1 MPCFGDISIMP
12 MVASCDEA
20 CDCFPVGE
28 ASERACAMP
37 RVRSCRRSRRRD
49 RIGSSDVDASVGC
62 DLQLGRV
69 LTMSFDASPTRGR
82 SLRSTIS
89 SSGELRLELA
99 EGDVPEPGGSEVV
112 VAVEASPI
120 NPSDLGVLLGAVAP
134 GALRR
139 DGPDLVGAVPEAALA
154 MYRDRLDKPLPVGN
168 EGAGTVI
175 ATGPEAAALIG
186 RRVALFGG
194 SMWADYRVADAA
206 SVVELPDDV
215 STAEGAA
222 LFINPLTAL
231 SMLETMRAEGHR
243 ALVHTAAASNLGRML
258 VRICAADGVGLV
270 NIVRRAEQAQVL
282 RDLGAVHVV
291 DSSRPDFATRL
302 TDAIRETGATL
313 AFDAIG
319 GGSLAGDILTAMER
333 AQPPLAPYT
342 PYGTTVHKQVY
353 IYGSLDF
360 SPTVIDRKFGLAW
373 SLSGY
378 LLTNALARLGG
389 EAIGR
394 MRARVLAEAKTT
406 FASGYAQTIGLGDVL
421 EPEVL
426 GVCARRSTGTKYL
439 IDPST
444 DRPT

>member
-1 MPCFGDISIMP
+1 M
-12 MVASCDEA
+12 
-20 CDCFPVGE
+20 
-28 ASERACAMP
+28 
-37 RVRSCRRSRRRD
+37 
-49 RIGSSDVDASVGC
+49 
-62 DLQLGRV
+62 
-69 LTMSFDASPTRGR
+69 MSPGATPTHGR

-99 EGDVPEPGGSEVV
+99 DRDVFEPGGSEVV

-120 NPSDLGVLLGAVAP
+120 NPSDLGVLLGGVTP
-134 GALRR
+134 GTLRR
-139 DGPDLVGAVPEAALA
+139 DGPDLVGAVPEAALPL
-154 MYRDRLDKPLPVGN
+154 YRDRLDKPLSVGN

-175 ATGPEAAALIG
+175 AAGPEAAALIG

-194 SMWADYRVADAA
+194 SMWADYRVADAGA
-206 SVVELPDDV
+206 VVELPEEV
-215 STAEGAA
+215 SSSEGAA

-231 SMLETMRAEGHR
+231 SMLETMRAEGHS
-243 ALVHTAAASNLGRML
+243 ALVHTAAASNLGQML

-270 NIVRRAEQAQVL
+270 NIVRRAEQAEVL

-291 DSSRPDFATRL
+291 DSSQPDFADRL

-333 AQPPLAPYT
+333 AQPPLTSYT

-360 SPTVIDRKFGLAW
+360 SPTVIDRKFGVSW
-373 SLSGY
+373 SLGGY

-394 MRARVLAEAKTT
+394 MRARVLAEAQTT
-406 FASGYAQTIGLGDVL
+406 FASSYAQTIGLGDVL
-421 EPEVL
+421 QPEVL
-426 GVCARRSTGTKYL
+426 AVFARRRTGTKYL
-439 IDPST
+439 INPSS
-444 DRPT
+444 DRAR

>member
-1 MPCFGDISIMP
+1 MMSP
-12 MVASCDEA
+12 
-20 CDCFPVGE
+20 
-28 ASERACAMP
+28 
-37 RVRSCRRSRRRD
+37 
-49 RIGSSDVDASVGC
+49 DA
-62 DLQLGRV
+62 
-69 LTMSFDASPTRGR
+69 TPTRGR

-89 SSGELRLELA
+89 SSGELRLEVA
-99 EGDVPEPGGSEVV
+99 ERDVPEPVGSEVV
-112 VAVEASPI
+112 VAVQASPI

-134 GALRR
+134 GTLRPE
-139 DGPDLVGAVPEAALA
+139 GPDLVGAVPEAALA
-154 MYRDRLDKPLPVGN
+154 VYRDRLDKPLPVGN

-175 ATGPEAAALIG
+175 AAGPDAGGLIG

-206 SVVELPDDV
+206 AVVELPDDV

-231 SMLETMRAEGHR
+231 SMLETMRAEGHS
-243 ALVHTAAASNLGRML
+243 ALVHTAAASNLGQML
-258 VRICAADGVGLV
+258 ARICAADGIGLV
-270 NIVRRAEQAQVL
+270 NIVRRAEQAHAL

-291 DSSRPDFATRL
+291 DSSGPDFADRL

-319 GGSLAGDILTAMER
+319 GGSLAGEILTAMER
-333 AQPPLAPYT
+333 AQPPLPSYT

-360 SPTVIDRKFGLAW
+360 SPTVIDRRFGLAW

-406 FASGYAQTIGLGDVL
+406 FASRYAQTIGLGDVL
-421 EPEVL
+421 QPEVL
-426 GVCARRSTGTKYL
+426 AVCARRSTGTKYL
-439 IDPST
+439 IDPSK